1 MKRAWKQKSIQA
13 VSCLF
18 CLIMWRYGPKLDGT
32 EFSGGWLTGPL
43 LTLYNSGTLLYGTA
57 LLLTFIFRRISA
69 AITIVASLLCLLL
82 YAYFVAPGHFR
93 WVFRRAEFEVPSRAN
108 FVWNDWAIVGILA
121 LAIAA
126 YVSFRSLMVSEVR
139 DSQNP
144 GT

>member
-1 MKRAWKQKSIQA
+1 MRCGGTRVKRAWKQKSIQA

-93 WVFRRAEFEVPSRAN
+93 WFLEELNSRCQ
-108 FVWNDWAIVGILA
+108 VERT
-121 LAIAA
+121 
-126 YVSFRSLMVSEVR
+126 SS
-139 DSQNP
+139 
-144 GT
+144 GTI